1 MFFLN
6 HIRHICSYMSYYGLR
21 KQKQQSS
28 VKSPNMSPK
37 MRYPQNLS
45 SKPLL
50 FASFLR
56 YL

>member
-1 MFFLN
+1 M
-6 HIRHICSYMSYYGLR
+6 SYMVQEN
-21 KQKQQSS
+21 KKQQSS
-28 VKSPNMSPK
+28 AKSLNMSPK

-45 SKPLL
+45 GKPLL